1 MDYSFLVDNV
11 EYASQWASFT
21 FYVQSLCTTWFCCK
35 MDVNALSRE
44 FYSTDPSAN
53 YSAHD
58 TFNLLLL
65 MVCFAQRFSH
75 GTIICKN
82 GVGLHLQ
89 ERNMLDIDGEEPR
102 KVRIYFYEDKICY
115 WFHNMMHHYTHVPT
129 VKYIYHLMSLM
140 GNVYWMR
147 VVLKKVYTRKVRLLK
162 HMCMMKCPQQH
173 FESTL
178 RRYLTPVEE
187 IMRAFC
193 TNDMLPLTSDAHAQR
208 FLNRLK
214 NTNMYKKFGLH
225 IPEHYRETIYMHQFY
240 FNGIYSDQYN
250 QYTLAYLLVIESIL
264 EKRYKWKRIDQN
276 IHYCQIE
283 CYHIYI
289 RRQQMGQ

>member
-1 MDYSFLVDNV
+1 
-11 EYASQWASFT
+11 
-21 FYVQSLCTTWFCCK
+21 
-35 MDVNALSRE
+35 
-44 FYSTDPSAN
+44 
-53 YSAHD
+53 
-58 TFNLLLL
+58 

-89 ERNMLDIDGEEPR
+89 ERKMLGIDGGEPR
-102 KVRIYFYEDKICY
+102 KVRIYFYKDKICY
-115 WFHNMMHHYTHVPT
+115 WFHNVMHHYTHVPT

-147 VVLKKVYTRKVRLLK
+147 VVLKKDYTRKVRSLK

-193 TNDMLPLTSDAHAQR
+193 TNDVLPLTV
-208 FLNRLK
+208 
-214 NTNMYKKFGLH
+214 
-225 IPEHYRETIYMHQFY
+225 MHMC
-240 FNGIYSDQYN
+240 
-250 QYTLAYLLVIESIL
+250 
-264 EKRYKWKRIDQN
+264 N
-276 IHYCQIE
+276 IS
-283 CYHIYI
+283 
-289 RRQQMGQ
+289 